1 MQSDLL
7 RIMEDIVALQPAAV
21 IIDSIQ
27 TIADPNLGSKAGG
40 VTQVCVGGKE
50 CVFYV
55 LEVGWGGGH
64 HRIWQAL
71 PAPCACDASS
81 IGQNEGES
89 SASYHGRYRGP
100 LLLLFLTA
108 FRRLL
113 TRIWAARRA
122 G

>member
-40 VTQVCVGGKE
+40 VTQVGVGGKE
-50 CVFYV
+50 CVFCV
-55 LEVGWGGGH
+55 WEVGWGGGH

-71 PAPCACDASS
+71 RVPCECDVSS
-81 IGQNEGES
+81 SGQNEGES
-89 SASYHGRYRGP
+89 SASYRGRYRGP
-100 LLLLFLTA
+100 LLRAILTA
-108 FRRLL
+108 SRRLL
-113 TRIWAARRA
+113 TQVWAARRA